1 MKLSGENHTLEM
13 LEGVPVQ
20 SEELVEKIEKVLT
33 ELIALNDDAP
43 VIVEGRSDL
52 RALRELGLEGII
64 IKINVG
70 QSIFNLCEEIARKFS
85 DVIILT
91 DWDRK
96 GGHLS
101 RLLQEGLK
109 ANDVKFNTDIRARLS
124 SYCRKETRDV
134 EGLVGAIQRLKNI

>member
-1 MKLSGENHTLEM
+1 MKSRGENHTLEM

-20 SEELVEKIEKVLT
+20 SEELVEKIEKVLA
-33 ELIALNDDAP
+33 ELIALNDFVP
-43 VIVEGRSDL
+43 VIIEGESDR

-70 QSIFNLCEEIARKFS
+70 HSIFNLCEEIARKYT

-101 RLLQEGLK
+101 RLLQEALK
-109 ANDVKFNTDIRARLS
+109 ANDVKFNTDIRARLA

-134 EGLVGAIQRLKNI
+134 EGLVGTIHRLKNI